1 MNEGDGEGRRHR
13 EIQSQRADI
22 FMALRF
28 TCRIKE
34 TYTDRARL
42 TRNEALPV
50 ITLDYLE
57 RHCKFF
63 PFQYP
68 PPRLQHNGH
77 LRGICSHASA

>member
-1 MNEGDGEGRRHR
+1 
-13 EIQSQRADI
+13 
-22 FMALRF
+22 MALRL
-28 TCRIKE
+28 TCRLKE
-34 TYTDRARL
+34 SYADRARL
-42 TRNEALPV
+42 TRDEAIPV